1 MSYGLLVNPALY
13 MRPSHNL
20 PLPLGIYPPL
30 NIYICHCV
38 TLPESTPSPPKYTPL
53 LNTVKHLAYT
63 RASQN
68 LLLPPEGS
76 QSMFRKFYVP
86 KVLCSEGFIF
96 RRFSRT
102 VEGIHIY
109 IGLYIIPGDV
119 QCIRTVILLPT
130 RGCGIFDF
138 TNLCADLGLEV
149 GQVDLLCPSGWGG
162 GVRTH
167 STHPPPQ
174 PTALQP
180 GHSSEKNEIG

>member
-1 MSYGLLVNPALY
+1 M
-13 MRPSHNL
+13 
-20 PLPLGIYPPL
+20 PLCDTPGI
-30 NIYICHCV
+30 H
-38 TLPESTPSPPKYTPL
+38 PSPPKYTPL

-138 TNLCADLGLEV
+138 TKLWADLGLEV

-162 GVRTH
+162 GGGANALNA
-167 STHPPPQ
+167 PPPPSLRPCNQ
-174 PTALQP
+174 AILRKKMKLDENIADFKLWRPLW
-180 GHSSEKNEIG
+180 SSH